1 MEKKDIK
8 LSMPKIKK
16 FDFQDE
22 TIEVNPY
29 INLENKYVLLNNY
42 IQVLNNP
49 EYDETRKYVEAEY
62 GVKLGI
68 IDLQTNINIEN
79 LDIDMILSSGL
90 FDAVAST
97 IVNYN
102 EIWGDIAEIVNRV
115 NDSKSVSVALVKL
128 TDKVIVTLDQ
138 LSKVDLSEEGIS
150 KLLSAF
156 NVEKEKLNKIIPVIE
171 AGEKVPAASK
181 RKSKKEVVL

>member
-22 TIEVNPY
+22 RIEVNPY

-102 EIWGDIAEIVNRV
+102 EMWGDIAEIVNRV
-115 NDSKSVSVALVKL
+115 NDSKSASIAFVKM
-128 TDKVIVTLDQ
+128 TDKVIEALDKI
-138 LSKVDLSEEGIS
+138 SKIDLSPEAIQ

-156 NVEKEKLNKIIPVIE
+156 NEQKQELSKYIPVVT
-171 AGEKVPAASK
+171 AGEKAPSVSK
-181 RKSKKEVVL
+181 RKSKKDIVL

>member
-8 LSMPKIKK
+8 LSLPKIKK

-62 GVKLGI
+62 GIKLGI

-102 EIWGDIAEIVNRV
+102 EMWGDIAEIVNRV
-115 NDSKSVSVALVKL
+115 NDSKSVSIALVKL
-128 TDKVIVTLDQ
+128 TDKVIETLEKINQ
-138 LSKVDLSEEGIS
+138 IDLSQEGIQ

-156 NVEKEKLNKIIPVIE
+156 DVEREKLNKIIPVVQ
-171 AGEKVPAASK
+171 AGEKVPAKSR
-181 RKSKKEVVL
+181 RKPKNEPIL

>member
-22 TIEVNPY
+22 RIEVNPY

-102 EIWGDIAEIVNRV
+102 EMWGDIAEIVNRV

-156 NVEKEKLNKIIPVIE
+156 NVEKEKLNKIIPVVE
-171 AGEKVPAASK
+171 TKKPST
-181 RKSKKEVVL
+181 RKSNKTRADLVQ